1 MRIRILVMIINK
13 HYIKYSMSNIVFL
26 VLLKV
31 ERGLIKPEEFEAEI
45 GHNVSNAFPF
55 FQWSIRTSITKCI

>member
-1 MRIRILVMIINK
+1 MSFVNIIF
-13 HYIKYSMSNIVFL
+13 SFA
-26 VLLKV
+26 LKV

-55 FQWSIRTSITKCI
+55 SQ